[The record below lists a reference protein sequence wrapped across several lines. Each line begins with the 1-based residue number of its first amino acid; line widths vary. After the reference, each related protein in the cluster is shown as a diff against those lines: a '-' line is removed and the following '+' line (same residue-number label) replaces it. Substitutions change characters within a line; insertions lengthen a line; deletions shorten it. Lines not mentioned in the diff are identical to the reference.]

1 MIAVIVNGLSN
12 ELDLDV
18 TVTTHKGHGI
28 VLGELALAQGLDI
41 VITLG
46 GDGVV
51 NEVVN
56 GIIKRQEMGD
66 FVVDLGRTEA
76 ILPRKEQSRAE
87 TYQTGDRVR
96 VAIVKVLKSAGKP
109 LNVNAV
115 LDGLKKAKYVFTAK
129 DAKKNLAAR
138 IYKLS
143 GVKQVGPGLFAA
155 GK

>member
-1 MIAVIVNGLSN
+1 MRIADPLKRLPQIQAEINALKAEFHRILDRLRSGVESTVLSAA
-12 ELDLDV
+12 ESIRRGRRRRAAATKVATKAPGRRRRSPL
-18 TVTTHKGHGI
+18 KGKKRPASPSGP
-28 VLGELALAQGLDI
+28 LAPA
-41 VITLG
+41 V
-46 GDGVV
+46 
-51 NEVVN
+51 
-56 GIIKRQEMGD
+56 
-66 FVVDLGRTEA
+66 
-76 ILPRKEQSRAE
+76 
-87 TYQTGDRVR
+87 
-96 VAIVKVLKSAGKP
+96 VKVLKAAGKP